1 MSMTMTIEIP
11 ALDRLCAW
19 LESRDKAGVVEAIEA
34 EIVAKLQQAAES
46 GTLEKAAKA
55 PEPETAPAPRKAAKE
70 PPKEKPTEKPA
81 APEAPAPEASP
92 QRSGGAEGA
101 SAAKQDATETRGQAN
116 GAERGAAVTLDG
128 VQRAAAQMRDEG
140 RLKAVTDMFPEFGIK
155 KLSDLKG
162 DALQAFGER
171 LRGMGAKI

>member
-1 MSMTMTIEIP
+1 MMQMTIEIP

-19 LESRDKAGVVEAIEA
+19 LESRDKTGVVEAIEA
-34 EIVAKLQQAAES
+34 EIVARLQQAAEA

-81 APEAPAPEASP
+81 APEAPAPGASP
-92 QRSGGAEGA
+92 
-101 SAAKQDATETRGQAN
+101 
-116 GAERGAAVTLDG
+116 VTLDG
-128 VQRAAAQMRDEG
+128 VQCAAAQMRDEG
-140 RLKAVTDMFPEFGIK
+140 RLKAVMDMFPEFGIK

-171 LRGMGAKI
+171 LRRMGAKI